1 MHFDLLARI
10 GGDDVMRRVLSED
23 ATIRSWLDVEAAL
36 GRGLAAVGIIDGPTG
51 DRIAS
56 ACVLE
61 SIDRDRLWDE
71 AANVGY
77 PILPLV
83 TMICE
88 RLPVEDAVYVHYG
101 ATTQDIMD
109 SGLVLQVREAL
120 RRLDDLVGEI
130 GDALAS
136 LVEEHRGSVMAARTH
151 AMQAVPTTFGA
162 KLAVFLDTFA
172 RHRARLAAASAEIE
186 VVSLFGA
193 GGTSAA
199 LGAQAPAVREAVAAD
214 LGLDDCGVPWHV
226 ARDRVLL
233 VGQEAAA
240 VAATCVRLGREVI
253 DLARLEIGEVGEAD
267 GMLRGASSTM
277 PQKANPISS
286 ELVVGFGAWAGAA
299 SAGLLRAV
307 EAGHER
313 AAGEWQVEWAALP
326 ATLAATAGAL
336 ANARDLVVGLR
347 VFPERMVQNL
357 EVDGGR
363 LMSEAY
369 MIVLTPHLGRGP
381 AHDLVYN
388 AVRRSREHDVPLR
401 EAVRQTLTPEVWR
414 DVEPV
419 LPWPQGYLGT
429 ASAICDEA
437 LRHWKE
443 SGDPATRPLS
453 VDREPPVSSM
463 SAPTTETAPAVGTE
477 LKEHHS

>member
-10 GGDDVMRRVLSED
+10 GGDDAMRRVLSED

-36 GRGLAAVGIIDGPTG
+36 GRALAAVGVIDTATG
-51 DRIAS
+51 ERIAA
-56 ACVLE
+56 ACVLD
-61 SIDRDRLWDE
+61 SIDRDRLWTE

-88 RLPVEDAVYVHYG
+88 QLTDEDAVYVHYG

-109 SGLVLQVREAL
+109 SGLVLQVRDAI
-120 RRLDDLVGEI
+120 RRLDVLVTEI
-130 GDALAS
+130 ADALAV
-136 LVEEHRGSVMAARTH
+136 LVDQHRDSVMAARTH

-162 KLAVFLDTFA
+162 KLAVFLDTYS
-172 RHRARLAAASAEIE
+172 RHRGRLAAAARSAE

-199 LGAQAPAVREAVAAD
+199 LGSRALEVRAAMAAE
-214 LGLDDCGVPWHV
+214 LGLDDCSVPWHV
-226 ARDRVLL
+226 ARDRILL
-233 VGQEAAA
+233 VGQEAAS

-253 DLARLEIGEVGEAD
+253 DLARLEIGEVGEVD
-267 GMLRGASSTM
+267 GMFRGASSTM

-286 ELVVGFGAWAGAA
+286 EMVVGFGAWAGSA
-299 SAGLLRAV
+299 SAGLLRAMEV
-307 EAGHER
+307 GHER

-326 ATLAATAGAL
+326 ATLSAAAGAL
-336 ANARDLVVGLR
+336 ANTRDLVTGLR
-347 VFPERMVQNL
+347 VFPERMAQNL

-363 LMSEAY
+363 LMAEAY
-369 MIVLTPHLGRGP
+369 MIMLTPHIGRGT

-388 AVRRSREHDVPLR
+388 AVRSSREHGVPLR
-401 EAVRQTLTPEVWR
+401 EAVRLTVTPEVWR

-429 ASAICDEA
+429 TSAICDEA
-437 LRHWKE
+437 LLHWKA
-443 SGDPATRPLS
+443 SGDPATRPVP
-453 VDREPPVSSM
+453 VDREPLASIT
-463 SAPTTETAPAVGTE
+463 SAPATETAPAVGTDP
-477 LKEHHS
+477 KENHP